1 MTQLNTG
8 QNRPEDLLDRIRMSE
23 GDRLRAKAALLR
35 GEYLADLMLSGISA
49 LRSLVRHFEQRPKPP
64 QRLKSAS

>member
-1 MTQLNTG
+1 MTQLKTG
-8 QNRPEDLLDRIRMSE
+8 QNQPDDLLDRIRMNE
-23 GDRLRAKAALLR
+23 GDRLRARAAMLR

-49 LRSLVRHFEQRPKPP
+49 LRGLARYFEQRPKTP